1 MYSVGSCRD
10 MSMYLNVIKLHI
22 CTVAM
27 IIFMTCVFHHN
38 DKHGNENKSIKRRFN
53 SGGDWLVGNTEL
65 ASEREGTAFPT
76 PDTGSLGGSQVTRV
90 FVVRTELA
98 GKPPAKLLRTAA
110 HEEFSHLGRLS
121 IT

>member
-1 MYSVGSCRD
+1 MI
-10 MSMYLNVIKLHI
+10 NIVIKTNPLKDI
-22 CTVAM
+22 
-27 IIFMTCVFHHN
+27 
-38 DKHGNENKSIKRRFN
+38 
-53 SGGDWLVGNTEL
+53 GNTEL

-76 PDTGSLGGSQVTRV
+76 PDTGSLGGGQVTRV

-110 HEEFSHLGRLS
+110 HEEFSYLGCLS